1 MSKFTKEELI
11 RYNRQMIVPEIGLKG
26 QEKLS
31 SAKVL
36 VIGAGGLGCPALL
49 YLSAAGVGTIGIIDF
64 DRIELHNLHR
74 QILYTTE
81 DVGKSKAPTAAEK
94 LKKQN
99 PHTTILVFD
108 ELLSETNSEK
118 IISQFDIVVDGSDN
132 FLTRYLVNDTCVELN
147 IPLVYGSIL
156 KFEGQVALFNY
167 KGGKNLRDLFPEPP
181 NEEDVPNCD
190 ENGVLGTL
198 PGIIATMMA
207 QETLKLIVGE
217 EVLKN
222 QLLIFDTKEWSL
234 TKLAY

>member
-1 MSKFTKEELI
+1 
-11 RYNRQMIVPEIGLKG
+11 MIVPEIGLKG

-49 YLSAAGVGTIGIIDF
+49 YLSAAGVGAIGIIDF

-81 DVGKSKAPTAAEK
+81 DVGKSKAIIAAER

-132 FLTRYLVNDTCVELN
+132 FLTRYLVNDTCVE
-147 IPLVYGSIL
+147 IGRAHV
-156 KFEGQVALFNY
+156 
-167 KGGKNLRDLFPEPP
+167 
-181 NEEDVPNCD
+181 
-190 ENGVLGTL
+190 
-198 PGIIATMMA
+198 
-207 QETLKLIVGE
+207 
-217 EVLKN
+217 
-222 QLLIFDTKEWSL
+222 
-234 TKLAY
+234 